1 MKWERALPV
10 VAVALAVVYYCYE
23 PTPDALYP
31 KCIFVRLTGWQC
43 AGCGMQRAVHSL
55 LHLRF
60 AEAFHYNAYFVIV
73 LPLLLAL
80 LFQYYW
86 RSCLPRFHAVLT
98 SQPVLWLLGISALI
112 WWIARNTF
120 TSL

>member
-1 MKWERALPV
+1 MKWQWALPV
-10 VAVALAVVYYCYE
+10 AAVVVAVVYYSYE
-23 PTPDALYP
+23 PTPDTFYP
-31 KCIFVRLTGWQC
+31 QCVFLRLTGWQC

-55 LHLRF
+55 LHLRI
-60 AEAFHYNAYFVIV
+60 AEAFHYNAYFVV
-73 LPLLLAL
+73 VMPLLLAL

-86 RSCLPRFHAVLT
+86 RNHFPRLHTVLT
-98 SQPVLWLLGISALI
+98 SQPVLWLLGISALV